1 MIPDGFGPSGREA
14 FNLRRLSPP
23 AIGWGSGAAKRE
35 ILDPAAG
42 AVGSITT
49 VHGYNPYEGRHVL
62 IDISGLA
69 HIAAP

>member
-1 MIPDGFGPSGREA
+1 MFDADGFGPSGRQS
-14 FNLRRLSPP
+14 SPVDASGPLPSAGAP
-23 AIGWGSGAAKRE
+23 ARPN

>member
-1 MIPDGFGPSGREA
+1 MA
-14 FNLRRLSPP
+14 VHLRRLSPP

-49 VHGYNPYEGRHVL
+49 GYNPFEGRHVL

>member
-1 MIPDGFGPSGREA
+1 MYMIPDGFGPSGREA

-35 ILDPAAG
+35 ILDPATG

-49 VHGYNPYEGRHVL
+49 G
-62 IDISGLA
+62 
-69 HIAAP
+69 